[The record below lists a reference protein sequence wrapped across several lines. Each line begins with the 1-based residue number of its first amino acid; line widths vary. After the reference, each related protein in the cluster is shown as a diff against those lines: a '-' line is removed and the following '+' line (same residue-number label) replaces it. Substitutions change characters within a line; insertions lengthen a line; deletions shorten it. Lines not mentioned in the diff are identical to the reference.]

1 MGRDIVT
8 DSARQALF
16 QDHFSALQ
24 KDLLTQQRFL
34 INCQEQVKCERFTS
48 LEEKP
53 EQGIRTFLIA
63 REGCLLQGLQ
73 PSTY

>member
-16 QDHFSALQ
+16 QDHSSALQ

-53 EQGIRTFLIA
+53 EQCIRTFLIA
-63 REGCLLQGLQ
+63 PEG
-73 PSTY
+73 